1 MPLKSFKPVT
11 PSNRYKM
18 WPTYEEIT
26 KSKPEKSLTEP
37 IKKSGGRNNSGRIT
51 CRHIGGGHKRKY
63 RLVDFKRRKF
73 DVEAKVLAVEYD
85 PNRTCRI
92 ALIEYSDGQKSYI
105 LCPVGLSVGDK
116 VISGENVAAKPGNA
130 MPLTS
135 VPLGTAI
142 HNIELRPGSGGKVA
156 RAAGQEAILSNREG
170 GYALVKMP
178 SGEIRKFHE
187 NCLCTVGQ
195 VGNRDHMNEVSGKA
209 GRTRWKGTRPTVRGM
224 CMNPVDHPNGG
235 GEGKSKSGGGRQH
248 LKSPWGHTKG
258 QKTRKKRKASDAF
271 IMQGR
276 KKKKRS

>member
-26 KSKPEKSLTEP
+26 KTKPEKSLTEP
-37 IKKSGGRNNSGRIT
+37 LPKSGGRNNQGKIT

-63 RLVDFKRRKF
+63 RLIDFKRRKH
-73 DVEAKVLAVEYD
+73 DVEAKVQAVEYD

-92 ALIEYSDGQKSYI
+92 ALLQYSDGQKSYI
-105 LCPVGLSVGDK
+105 LCPVGLQVGAT
-116 VISGENVAAKPGNA
+116 VISGEDVAPTPGNA
-130 MPLTS
+130 MPLKS

-142 HNIELRPGSGGKVA
+142 HNIELRPGSGGKIA
-156 RAAGQEAILSNREG
+156 RAAGQQAVLSNRES
-170 GYALVKMP
+170 GYALITMP
-178 SGEIRKFHE
+178 SGEIRRFHE
-187 NCLCTVGQ
+187 NCFCTIGQ

-209 GRTRWKGTRPTVRGM
+209 GRTRWKGVRPTVRGM

-258 QKTRKKRKASDAF
+258 QRTRPKRKASDKV
-271 IMQGR
+271 IISRR
-276 KKKKRS
+276 KSKKR